1 MRQKAHFTNTC
12 WASQSF
18 SLQSQLDGSISSQN
32 ELAMHNMQ
40 CMNLCQEQCVN
51 GQLPSDIYQFDGQN
65 SNTHTL
71 PAQITT
77 AMQQPIQVRGK
88 L

>member
-1 MRQKAHFTNTC
+1 
-12 WASQSF
+12 
-18 SLQSQLDGSISSQN
+18 
-32 ELAMHNMQ
+32 MQ

-77 AMQQPIQVRGK
+77 AMQQPIQVWENLSFQFFSSNLKGIVTRSPQP
-88 L
+88 LLDPTYDYSQMPF